1 MELHT
6 ILAFLGAAIVLT
18 IMPGPDNVF
27 TLTQSIAKGR
37 NAGIFTTLGLC
48 TGLLVHIFA
57 ATFGLAA
64 IIYQSSLAFAVIKY
78 AGAAY
83 LLFLAYKSFRAK
95 DTNFELKS
103 GDTLNYKSLYKK
115 GVIMNLLN
123 PKISLFFLAFLPQ
136 FVNQESG
143 NVSVQMLVLGVVF
156 LMQTLVLFILISI
169 FAGKV
174 GSFLRRNPSF
184 SKKINYIQGS
194 LFTLIGLKIA
204 FTQK

>member
-1 MELHT
+1 M
-6 ILAFLGAAIVLT
+6 
-18 IMPGPDNVF
+18 NV
-27 TLTQSIAKGR
+27 
-37 NAGIFTTLGLC
+37 
-48 TGLLVHIFA
+48 
-57 ATFGLAA
+57 
-64 IIYQSSLAFAVIKY
+64 
-78 AGAAY
+78 
-83 LLFLAYKSFRAK
+83 
-95 DTNFELKS
+95 
-103 GDTLNYKSLYKK
+103 
-115 GVIMNLLN
+115 LN

-143 NVSVQMLVLGVVF
+143 NVSIQMLVLGVVF
-156 LMQTLVLFILISI
+156 LIQTLVLFILISI